1 MNKRLPLLYIL
12 LAFALWSCEEI
23 SPIISPVME
32 VENVCSEPAS
42 LGTQARQVL
51 IEEFT
56 GVRCVNCPAG
66 SQALQEL
73 KEQYGERLVAVS
85 IHAGSFSPP
94 YPDSYDTLRTPT
106 GESIL
111 SFLGEPLGY
120 PTAVINRK
128 RFPGGFNLQLG
139 RNVWPGAIA
148 QELET
153 PPVVQLDIN
162 PLYNSENR
170 LLEAC
175 VTVEL
180 LEDLSGQEVF
190 LSVFLAEDKVVDL
203 QLTPGSSTPDP
214 NYVHKHVFRASL
226 TNFAGN
232 LLQGELSSGT
242 LLQRSFAIEL
252 LDKWKSEDC
261 SLVAFVH
268 VGGDTKEVL
277 QAQEA
282 AIE

>member
-1 MNKRLPLLYIL
+1 MNKRLLLLCSL
-12 LAFALWSCEEI
+12 LAIALWSCEEI
-23 SPIISPVME
+23 SPVINPVME
-32 VENVCSEPAS
+32 VESVCSEPVS

-85 IHAGSFSPP
+85 IHAGSFAPP
-94 YPDSYDTLRTPT
+94 YPDSYDTLRTPD

-162 PLYNSENR
+162 PVYNSESR

-190 LSVFLAEDKVVDL
+190 LTVFLAEDKVVDL
-203 QLTPGSSTPDP
+203 QLTPESSTPDP

-252 LDKWKSEDC
+252 LDKWKAEDC

-268 VGGDTKEVL
+268 LGGDTKEVL